1 MEKLLSERL
10 LTLFDYA
17 ANLKNLPR
25 GGWLM
30 KGVRVPES
38 LADHSYNVAF
48 ISMILARELEAQG
61 EEPVDMGQLLQLAL
75 IHDLPE
81 SIITDIPSPMT
92 RFFGRE
98 VKRRAEAQA
107 LEEMLGKGELFMELH
122 ALWEGF
128 EDRDTPEGRIVRAAD
143 KIDMILMVL
152 HYEGV
157 GHRNLQEF
165 WEDGDAI
172 FYERLTGGERELALY
187 RGIYEALKSRR
198 LKPGERQ

>member
-1 MEKLLSERL
+1 MERLSTERL
-10 LTLFDYA
+10 LQLFDHA

-38 LADHSYNVAF
+38 LADHSFNVAF
-48 ISMILARELEAQG
+48 ISMLLARELEALG
-61 EEPVDMGQLLQLAL
+61 EPPVEMGRLLQLAL

-81 SIITDIPSPMT
+81 SLITDIPSPMT

-98 VKRRAEAQA
+98 NKRHAEVQA
-107 LEEMLGKGELFMELH
+107 LEEMLGSGTLFSELH
-122 ALWEGF
+122 LLWEGF
-128 EDRDTPEGRIVRAAD
+128 EDRNTPEGRIVRAAD
-143 KIDMILMVL
+143 KLDMILMVL

-157 GHRNLQEF
+157 GHQNLQEF

-172 FYERLTGGERELALY
+172 FYQRLTGGERELALY
-187 RGIYEALKSRR
+187 RGLYEALKAKRPR
-198 LKPGERQ
+198 